1 MGILGD
7 MARRD
12 LSGGTRKE
20 DRITDKDNLI
30 ERIKEEYDKQNS
42 KTTNKLDLTMLD
54 VSLVE
59 DISRLFETYYDLQFI
74 DVSNWDVSK
83 VESMNSMFEG
93 CRNINIIDVSNW
105 NVSNIENMSGMF
117 FMCNKLKT
125 LDVSKWNVDNVID
138 MSEMFYGCSSLK
150 SIDVSKWKLNLA
162 EDDIYNMFNGCKF
175 DYELQGNK
183 LVKI

>member
-1 MGILGD
+1 MKKLSKITEGILGD

-30 ERIKEEYDKQNS
+30 EKIKEEYKKQNS
-42 KTTNKLDLTMLD
+42 ETTHKLDLTMLD

-105 NVSNIENMSGMF
+105 NVSNVLYMSNMF
-117 FMCNKLKT
+117 E
-125 LDVSKWNVDNVID
+125 D
-138 MSEMFYGCSSLK
+138 CSSLE
-150 SIDVSKWKLNLA
+150 SIDVSNWNVSNV
-162 EDDIYNMFNGCKF
+162 ESMFSMFCGCKF
-175 DYELQGNK
+175 KYKKECNRL
-183 LVKI
+183 IRI

>member
-74 DVSNWDVSK
+74 DVSNWDVSNVK
-83 VESMNSMFEG
+83 NMSFIFGGCSFLKSIDISKWNIRNVKDMSYMFSY
-93 CRNINIIDVSNW
+93 CSSLQSIDVSNW
-105 NVSNIENMSGMF
+105 DVGNVEDMAIYAKNT
-117 FMCNKLKT
+117 LKHCEK
-125 LDVSKWNVDNVID
+125 VEKYFW
-138 MSEMFYGCSSLK
+138 
-150 SIDVSKWKLNLA
+150 
-162 EDDIYNMFNGCKF
+162 
-175 DYELQGNK
+175 
-183 LVKI
+183 